1 MKTKAHVLLIGYS
14 KLSRKRLI
22 NYFIR
27 NKIRLSIASKSY
39 KGNINSI
46 VEQFNSYDNA
56 LKFSKANIVY
66 ISLPNSLHYAW
77 AKKALNYGYH
87 VIVDKPI
94 CENYSKSLDLVFLAK
109 KKNRLISEATF
120 FNYHNQIKK
129 SLMIIKNKKILKI
142 NVNFTIPLPPKN
154 SILLSKKFSGGVIMD
169 MAPYAAAIHRIFL
182 NKKIIKKRIAI
193 KKNKNK
199 LPVEMNLKLLC
210 ENIAYH
216 GKFKFGGKYKNQIEI
231 FYGNYKL
238 KINRAFSPPENDD
251 LTLEIRKNKSFQKLM
266 IKKDNCFRNY
276 FNKILNSINKKRYLN
291 FYNTI
296 LIDQKFRD
304 NIY

>member
-22 NYFIR
+22 NYLIR

-46 VEQFNSYDNA
+46 VEQFNNYDNA

-66 ISLPNSLHYAW
+66 ISLPNSLHYTW

-94 CENYSKSLDLVFLAK
+94 CENYSKSLDLVSLAK

-142 NVNFTIPLPPKN
+142 NVNFIIPLPPKN
-154 SILLSKKFSGGVIMD
+154 SILLSRRLLGGVIMD

-182 NKKIIKKRIAI
+182 NKKIIKKRITI

-210 ENIAYH
+210 ENITYQ

-231 FYGNYKL
+231 FYGDHKL

-251 LTLEIRKNKSFQKLM
+251 LMLEIHKNKSIQKLM

-276 FNKILNSINKKRYLN
+276 FNKILNSINKKGYLN

>member
-22 NYFIR
+22 NYLIK

-39 KGNINSI
+39 KGNIDGI
-46 VEQFNSYDNA
+46 DEQFNSYDNA

-66 ISLPNSLHYAW
+66 ISLPNSLHYTW

-94 CENYSKSLDLVFLAK
+94 CENYSKSLDLVSLAK

-142 NVNFTIPLPPKN
+142 HVNFIIPLPPKK
-154 SILLSKKFSGGVIMD
+154 SILLSRRLHGGVIMD

-182 NKKIIKKRIAI
+182 NKKIIKKKITT
-193 KKNKNK
+193 KENKNK

-210 ENIAYH
+210 ENITYQ

-231 FYGNYKL
+231 FYGNHKL
-238 KINRAFSPPENDD
+238 KIKRVFSPPENDD
-251 LTLEIRKNKSFQKLM
+251 LMLEVHKNKSIQKLM

-276 FNKILNSINKKRYLN
+276 FNKILNSINKKRYSS